1 MSIFPGHLMGK
12 KSIESLPELQETNGD
27 YLTPSETARL
37 TELDRYQALL
47 EALMQQK
54 NQQQM
59 MPKTAKGVL
68 LRLRSGRREEERE
81 YLREVSLWIVPPLL

>member
-1 MSIFPGHLMGK
+1 MGK
-12 KSIESLPELQETNGD
+12 KSIESLPELQETNSD

-47 EALMQQK
+47 EALMQPK

-59 MPKTAKGVL
+59 MPKTANDVL
-68 LRLRSGRREEERE
+68 LRLERRGERISQRGRFVDRT
-81 YLREVSLWIVPPLL
+81 SSPLT